1 MDGSWHKYFMT
12 FVDARST
19 DNALC
24 LLRQNSVSHQ
34 PKIHCLS
41 YPLGTRARKEQ
52 DLLSRNCVC
61 TYPRTIRDQKWASSS
76 PIRHCGEG
84 ASNQARATGWER
96 RDKYVRFQGI
106 RSVLVILWLLRF
118 QPFPCTV
125 ASEILSWANFSWFY
139 SFIHE
144 IIVHWIPGYRD
155 VVVKL
160 TRVLTG
166 VPNVGSKPCT
176 RMKHTQMSNEGVPGD
191 VRFVKVSIKK
201 CD

>member
-34 PKIHCLS
+34 PKIHCPS
-41 YPLGTRARKEQ
+41 YPLGTRAREEQ

-84 ASNQARATGWER
+84 ASDQARATGWER
-96 RDKYVRFQGI
+96 RDKYVRFQGA
-106 RSVLVILWLLRF
+106 SVLCWLFSGSWDFSPFHALWPLKFCHEPIFLGF
-118 QPFPCTV
+118 
-125 ASEILSWANFSWFY
+125 IH
-139 SFIHE
+139 SFI
-144 IIVHWIPGYRD
+144 
-155 VVVKL
+155 K
-160 TRVLTG
+160 
-166 VPNVGSKPCT
+166 
-176 RMKHTQMSNEGVPGD
+176 
-191 VRFVKVSIKK
+191 
-201 CD
+201 